1 VGRAE
6 VAAVGAVLRSG
17 WLGTRRETARFE
29 RRFAGH
35 VGARHCVATSSG
47 TAALQ
52 LAVALLDLEP
62 SDEVVVPA
70 LTFVATAH
78 AVRYA
83 GARVVLADVA
93 PATLTLDPEDLA
105 RKITPRTRAVI
116 PVHYGGHP
124 CAMDAIHAVAA
135 AADLTVIEDAAHA
148 AGASYRGRRVGTLS
162 RLTCFSFHAAK
173 NMTTGEGGAI
183 TCASASDCGAPSP
196 FARPRDV
203 ARYLRPR
210 APRGAARAAGLA
222 VRRCRELGYKAAM
235 HDLAAAIGIVQL
247 AKLAGLNAR
256 PARAR
261 PRYVEAFADLEWLET
276 PRVAPW
282 AESAHYSFPIRVRAG
297 RRWRALRRARHRDR
311 VHYRP
316 LHRHPLYRDR
326 ARTLPVT
333 DALWRQLL
341 LLPLHP
347 GLGRAAQ
354 DRVIA
359 AVRSFDRRVPVRSST
374 GASIEW
380 RATPG
385 PVALRAAPAGG
396 GAERARRSGV
406 CRAGRRRRMEARPD
420 APRDRLPAHR
430 TLARRE
436 PGARGVDLP
445 GQPGSEAREEAD
457 CAFLMRRPDALG
469 AMFAAPLDVAPAA
482 ASTIYVGLHLGSPVL
497 GYLYLCRRLA
507 PDLALIARGIDPA
520 NPMPRPSEGSRS
532 PRSRGP
538 KRRRDV
544 RSTKPTGP
552 RCSAFAATFAPATR
566 STCSPTCPAT
576 PSVARARA
584 HSSASRCG
592 WPRACRPWRASPGA
606 RCRRSS

>member
-1 VGRAE
+1 MGRVPQIELARPAVGRAE

-17 WLGTRRETARFE
+17 WLGLGRETARFE
-29 RRFAGH
+29 RRFAVH

-62 SDEVVVPA
+62 NDEVVVPA

-148 AGASYRGRRVGTLS
+148 AGARYRGRRVGTLS

-183 TCASASDCGAPSP
+183 TCASASDAARLRRLRVLGMSRDT
-196 FARPRDV
+196 FAR
-203 ARYLRPR
+203 R
-210 APRGAARAAGLA
+210 ATTRAAGRWPWQYE
-222 VRRCRELGYKAAM
+222 VRELGYKAAM

-247 AKLAGLNAR
+247 AKLEVLNAR
-256 PARAR
+256 RRALAL
-261 PRYVEAFADLEWLET
+261 RYVGAFADLEWLET
-276 PRVAPW
+276 PEVAPW
-282 AESAHYSFPIRVRAG
+282 AVSAHYSFPIRVRA
-297 RRWRALRRARHRDR
+297 RAALARHCAARGIVTG

-326 ARTLPVT
+326 RAVLPVT
-333 DALWRQLL
+333 DALWCQLL

-347 GLGRAAQ
+347 GLDRAAQ

-359 AVRSFDRRVPVRSST
+359 AVRSFDRRVP
-374 GASIEW
+374 
-380 RATPG
+380 
-385 PVALRAAPAGG
+385 
-396 GAERARRSGV
+396 
-406 CRAGRRRRMEARPD
+406 
-420 APRDRLPAHR
+420 
-430 TLARRE
+430 
-436 PGARGVDLP
+436 
-445 GQPGSEAREEAD
+445 
-457 CAFLMRRPDALG
+457 
-469 AMFAAPLDVAPAA
+469 
-482 ASTIYVGLHLGSPVL
+482 
-497 GYLYLCRRLA
+497 
-507 PDLALIARGIDPA
+507 
-520 NPMPRPSEGSRS
+520 
-532 PRSRGP
+532 
-538 KRRRDV
+538 
-544 RSTKPTGP
+544 
-552 RCSAFAATFAPATR
+552 
-566 STCSPTCPAT
+566 
-576 PSVARARA
+576 ARAFDRRA
-584 HSSASRCG
+584 H
-592 WPRACRPWRASPGA
+592 
-606 RCRRSS
+606 